1 MVLEFTGERIVPG
14 AENCEPLFAD
24 KMYMEHSARYK
35 LASKFAKGA
44 KILDIGCGVGYGSA
58 ILADAGAESVTAFDL
73 SAEAIEHARTFYA
86 RPSISFET
94 GDATAFSYE
103 EKFDLIVCFELIEHV
118 PNPDKTFECIMS
130 CLAED
135 GILVM
140 STPRALEEKR
150 NDFHIHEFAA
160 DEFEN
165 KFRSLF
171 RNARFFQQ
179 NNYMGS
185 IIAHQLP
192 GVLVEPSFM
201 HPAFDLDAADY
212 IIGVATNGAPETIAS
227 IENISVLNNEDYV
240 KLLERD
246 VDILQRRR
254 VDLEAQLEQEERS
267 TVEMKA
273 QITQKERSI
282 VEMKA
287 QITQKE
293 ESMAEMKAR
302 FALRPT
308 ETALMQD
315 VTRLS
320 ERVQEMRS
328 SLSWK
333 ITSPFR
339 EANRFFLRTF
349 SARYRK
355 ERRARKALQSS
366 PSFPLS
372 SDAKLSVSSKK
383 RIEAGPG
390 PDVVYVIGCWS
401 GESKRYRVFNAVE
414 ALTSLGYRV
423 EVLREE
429 HMGRIEAHGW
439 RPTAIVFF
447 RTPESHLTV
456 SCISYARRH
465 SIKTF
470 FDIDDLVFEPDLV
483 DQIDGFQLLP
493 ESERA
498 IYIEGVRRYRAFLLE
513 TDAVI
518 GSTKPLVDA
527 LSSLGKPAYLVPNT
541 FNRIQLEKAE
551 VLRQEQ
557 KEARDFL
564 KIGYFSGSRTHNQDF
579 AVAAPAILRLLGE
592 FSSLRLLIVG
602 ELDLP
607 PSFDSFS
614 GRVERLDFMPY
625 QKMQEE
631 LARCDIN
638 IAPLVIGNPFNQA
651 KSELKW
657 FEAALLDIPCV
668 VSKTEPYEIAVV
680 DGMSGMLASNEAEWY
695 EKLRMLL
702 QDASLRQRIGE
713 RARQAALS
721 KWGQDALRTRL
732 MDVLPL
738 REVSLSPQAVSVNK
752 DRKKIDWIIPGLIL
766 GGGGHRNILRAAY
779 FLEQFGHDVGLIFTG
794 VDESAAEIRALLHEH
809 FYPFQGQIKVYDGV
823 FRYSDVLFATHWST
837 VYTALEAQ
845 GMTGE
850 IMYFIQDFEPMFAP
864 MGTEYILAEN
874 TYRKGLYGISS
885 GPWCAHVLRK
895 DFNAV
900 VDFFEFPID
909 RNVYF
914 PRQRQKTE
922 KNIIFFAKP
931 DMPRRCYELGVAM
944 LSEFHRLMPDVEI
957 IFYGA
962 RNVDEAQLGFP
973 ITLKGLMPTI
983 HDLAQAY
990 SDADLGVVFSTT
1002 NPSLVPYEMMAC
1014 GTPVVDLDR
1023 AGNEVNYDGRN
1034 DIALLAD
1041 PEPKIMAR
1049 QMAALLKNA
1058 DDLSSRSQKGLEL
1071 TARMPDELGMA
1082 KRVEELIL
1090 NRLRQG
1096 GHKVA

>member
-1 MVLEFTGERIVPG
+1 MALEFTGERIVPG

-24 KMYMEHSARYK
+24 KMYMEHSARYR

-58 ILADAGAESVTAFDL
+58 ILADAGAASVTAFDL
-73 SAEAIEHARTFYA
+73 SAEAIEHARGFYA
-86 RPSISFET
+86 RPAIKFET

-103 EKFDLIVCFELIEHV
+103 DKFDLIVCFELIEHV
-118 PNPDKTFECIMS
+118 PNPDKTFDCIMS

-160 DEFEN
+160 DEFED

-185 IIAHQLP
+185 IIAHERP
-192 GVLVEPSFM
+192 DVLLEPSFM
-201 HPAFDLDAADY
+201 HPAFDLSAADY
-212 IIGVATNGAPETIAS
+212 IIGVATNGAAETISS
-227 IENISVLNNEDYV
+227 IDNITVLNNEDYV

-254 VDLEAQLEQEERS
+254 LDLETQVEQEERS
-267 TVEMKA
+267 IAEMRD
-273 QITQKERSI
+273 QIAQKERS
-282 VEMKA
+282 M
-287 QITQKE
+287 E
-293 ESMAEMKAR
+293 ELKDR
-302 FALRPT
+302 VALRPT

-315 VTRLS
+315 VARLS
-320 ERVQEMRS
+320 ERVQDMRS

-333 ITSPFR
+333 VTSPFR
-339 EANRFFLRTF
+339 EVNRLFQRTF
-349 SARYRK
+349 SAKYRR
-355 ERRARKALQSS
+355 ERRARKGLGASTTPSS
-366 PSFPLS
+366 STRLS
-372 SDAKLSVSSKK
+372 ISSKG
-383 RIEAGPG
+383 RVDAGPS
-390 PDVVYVIGCWS
+390 PDIVYVIGCWP
-401 GESKRYRVFNAVE
+401 GESKRYRVFNAVD

-429 HMGRIEAHGW
+429 HMGRIKAHGW
-439 RPTAIVFF
+439 RPAAIVFF
-447 RTPESHLTV
+447 RTPESHLTEA
-456 SCISYARRH
+456 CINYARRH

-470 FDIDDLVFEPDLV
+470 FDIDDLVFEPGLV

-493 ESERA
+493 EAERA
-498 IYIEGVRRYRAFLLE
+498 VYIDGVRRYRALLLQ
-513 TDAVI
+513 TDEVI

-527 LSSLGKPAYLVPNT
+527 LRTFGKPAHLVPNT

-551 VLRQEQ
+551 ALRQKP
-557 KEARDFL
+557 KEERDYL

-592 FSSLRLLIVG
+592 FPSLRLLIVG

-607 PSFDSFS
+607 SAFDSFS
-614 GRVERLDFMPY
+614 GQIDQLDFMPY
-625 QKMQEE
+625 QQMQDE
-631 LARCDIN
+631 LANCDIN
-638 IAPLVIGNPFNQA
+638 IAPLVAGNPFNEA

-657 FEAALLDIPCV
+657 FEAALLDVPCV
-668 VSKTEPYEIAVV
+668 VSKTEPYELAVV
-680 DGMSGMLASNEAEWY
+680 EGTTGMLAASEAEWY

-702 QDASLRQRIGE
+702 QDATLRQRIGE
-713 RARQAALS
+713 SARHAALS
-721 KWGQDALRTRL
+721 NWGQDTLAARL
-732 MDVLPL
+732 LDVLPL
-738 REVSLSPQAVSVNK
+738 KDISPSPRTELVNK

-794 VDESAAEIRALLHEH
+794 IEESASEIRALLHEH

-837 VYTALEAQ
+837 VYTALEAR

-895 DFNAV
+895 DFNAE

-909 RNVYF
+909 RSVYF

-962 RNVDEAQLGFP
+962 RNVNEKQLGFP

-1023 AGNEVNYDGRN
+1023 AGNEVNYDGRY

-1049 QMAALLKNA
+1049 QMAALLKQANE
-1058 DDLSSRSQKGLEL
+1058 LSNRSEKGLEL
-1071 TARMPDELGMA
+1071 TSRMPDELGMA

-1090 NRLRQG
+1090 NRLRRDVRQ
-1096 GHKVA
+1096 VA

>member
-1 MVLEFTGERIVPG
+1 MALEFTGERIVPG
-14 AENCEPLFAD
+14 AENCEPLFAE

-58 ILADAGAESVTAFDL
+58 ILADAGAKSVTAFDL
-73 SAEAIEHARTFYA
+73 SAEAIVHAKTFYA
-86 RPSISFET
+86 RPTISFET

-185 IIAHQLP
+185 IIAYQLP

-212 IIGVATNGAPETIAS
+212 IIGVATNGAAETIAA
-227 IENISVLNNEDYV
+227 IENITVLNNEDYV

-246 VDILQRRR
+246 VEILQRRR
-254 VDLEAQLEQEERS
+254 MDLEAKVEQEERS
-267 TVEMKA
+267 IAEMKA
-273 QITQKERSI
+273 QITQKE
-282 VEMKA
+282 
-287 QITQKE
+287 Q
-293 ESMAEMKAR
+293 SMAEMKAK

-308 ETALMQD
+308 ETAMMQD

-333 ITSPFR
+333 VTSPFR

-366 PSFPLS
+366 LSATLS
-372 SDAKLSVSSKK
+372 SDTKLSVSSKK
-383 RIEAGPG
+383 RIDAGPS
-390 PDVVYVIGCWS
+390 PDVVYVIGCWP

-439 RPTAIVFF
+439 RPAAIVFF
-447 RTPESHLTV
+447 RTPESHLTA
-456 SCISYARRH
+456 SCISYARKH

-518 GSTKPLVDA
+518 GSTKPLVTA
-527 LSSLGKPAYLVPNT
+527 LAALCKPAYLVPNT

-551 VLRQEQ
+551 VLRQER
-557 KEARDFL
+557 KTARDFL
-564 KIGYFSGSRTHNQDF
+564 KIGYFSGSLTHNQDF
-579 AVAAPAILRLLGE
+579 ATAAPAILRLLEE
-592 FSSLRLLIVG
+592 FPSLRLLIVG

-607 PSFDSFS
+607 SGFDSFS
-614 GRVERLDFMPY
+614 GQVERLDFMPY

-638 IAPLVIGNPFNQA
+638 IAPLVIGNPFNEA

-657 FEAALLDIPCV
+657 FEAALLEVPCV
-668 VSKTEPYEIAVV
+668 VSKTAPYEIAVV
-680 DGMSGMLASNEAEWY
+680 DGTTGMLAANEAEWY
-695 EKLRMLL
+695 EKLQMLL
-702 QDASLRQRIGE
+702 QDATLRQRIGE
-713 RARQAALS
+713 NARQAALS
-721 KWGQDALRTRL
+721 NWGQDSLGTRL
-732 MDVLPL
+732 LDVLPL
-738 REVSLSPQAVSVNK
+738 KDVSPSSKTASANK

-794 VDESAAEIRALLHEH
+794 VEESAAEIRALLHEH
-809 FYPFQGQIKVYDGV
+809 FYPFQGQVKVYDGI

-837 VYTALEAQ
+837 VYTALEAR

-895 DFNAV
+895 DFNAE

-909 RNVYF
+909 KSVYF
-914 PRQRQKTE
+914 PRERLKSE
-922 KNIIFFAKP
+922 RNIIFFAKP

-962 RNVDEAQLGFP
+962 RNIDERQLDFP

-1041 PEPKIMAR
+1041 PEPKVMAR

-1058 DDLSSRSQKGLEL
+1058 DELSSRSKNGLEL

-1096 GHKVA
+1096 AQKVA

>member
-1 MVLEFTGERIVPG
+1 MALEFTGERIVPG

-58 ILADAGAESVTAFDL
+58 ILADAGAQSVTAFDL
-73 SAEAIEHARTFYA
+73 SAEAIEHARAFYA
-86 RPSISFET
+86 RPNIKFET

-103 EKFDLIVCFELIEHV
+103 DKFDLIVCFELIEHV

-160 DEFEN
+160 DEFES

-185 IIAHQLP
+185 IIAYQRP
-192 GVLVEPSFM
+192 DVLVEPNFM
-201 HPAFDLDAADY
+201 HPAFDLGAADY
-212 IIGVATNGAPETIAS
+212 IIGVATNGAAETIAS
-227 IENISVLNNEDYV
+227 IENITVLNNEDYV

-254 VDLEAQLEQEERS
+254 IDLEAQVKQEERS
-267 TVEMKA
+267 IAEMKS
-273 QITQKERSI
+273 QIAQKE
-282 VEMKA
+282 
-287 QITQKE
+287 Q
-293 ESMAEMKAR
+293 SMAEMKAK

-320 ERVQEMRS
+320 ERVQDMRS

-333 ITSPFR
+333 VTSPFR

-355 ERRARKALQSS
+355 ERRARKALQTPLSGS
-366 PSFPLS
+366 LS
-372 SDAKLSVSSKK
+372 SDAKLSVSAKSQV
-383 RIEAGPG
+383 ETGPG
-390 PDVVYVIGCWS
+390 PDVVYVIGCWP

-414 ALTSLGYRV
+414 ALTSRGYRV

-439 RPTAIVFF
+439 RPAAIVFF
-447 RTPESHLTV
+447 RTPESHLTAC
-456 SCISYARRH
+456 CIGYAKRH

-483 DQIDGFQLLP
+483 NQIDGFQLLP
-493 ESERA
+493 EAERA
-498 IYIEGVRRYRAFLLE
+498 TYIEGVRRYRAFLLE

-518 GSTKPLVDA
+518 GSTKPLVAA
-527 LSSLGKPAYLVPNT
+527 LAALGKPAYLVPNT
-541 FNRIQLEKAE
+541 FNRIQSEKAE
-551 VLRQEQ
+551 VLRQE
-557 KEARDFL
+557 KKAARDFL

-579 AVAAPAILRLLGE
+579 AVAAPAILRLLEE
-592 FSSLRLLIVG
+592 FPSLRLLVVG

-607 PSFDSFS
+607 SDFDSFS

-631 LARCDIN
+631 LVDCDIN
-638 IAPLVIGNPFNQA
+638 IAPLVIGNPFNEA

-657 FEAALLDIPCV
+657 FEAALLAVPCV
-668 VSKTEPYEIAVV
+668 VSKTEPYEIAVA
-680 DGMSGMLASNEAEWY
+680 DGTTGMLAASEAEWY
-695 EKLRMLL
+695 EKLKMLIE
-702 QDASLRQRIGE
+702 DASLRQRIGE
-713 RARQAALS
+713 GARQAALS
-721 KWGQDALRTRL
+721 SWGQEALCAKL
-732 MDVLPL
+732 LDVLPL
-738 REVSLSPQAVSVNK
+738 KDVSPSSQALPVNT

-794 VDESAAEIRALLHEH
+794 VEESASEIRALLHEH
-809 FYPFQGQIKVYDGV
+809 FYPFQGQIKVYDGI

-837 VYTALEAQ
+837 VYTALEAR

-895 DFNAV
+895 DFNAE

-909 RNVYF
+909 RSVYF
-914 PRQRQKTE
+914 PRERQKSE

-962 RNVDEAQLGFP
+962 RNIDERQLDFP

-1049 QMAALLKNA
+1049 QMASLLKNR
-1058 DDLSSRSQKGLEL
+1058 DELSSRAQRGLEL
-1071 TARMPDELGMA
+1071 TSRMPDELGMA
-1082 KRVEELIL
+1082 KRVEELVL

-1096 GHKVA
+1096 ACKVA

>member
-1 MVLEFTGERIVPG
+1 MTLEFTGERIVPG

-58 ILADAGAESVTAFDL
+58 ILADSDAQSVTAFDL
-73 SAEAIEHARTFYA
+73 SAEAIEHARAFYA
-86 RPSISFET
+86 RPTISFET

-103 EKFDLIVCFELIEHV
+103 DKFDLIVCFELIEHV
-118 PNPDKTFECIMS
+118 PDPDKTFECIMS
-130 CLAED
+130 CLAQD
-135 GILVM
+135 GVLVM

-185 IIAHQLP
+185 IIAYQRP
-192 GVLVEPSFM
+192 DVLVEPSFM

-212 IIGVATNGAPETIAS
+212 IIGVATNGAAETIAS
-227 IENISVLNNEDYV
+227 IENITVLNNEDYV

-254 VDLEAQLEQEERS
+254 TDLEAQVKQEEGS
-267 TVEMKA
+267 IAEMKS
-273 QITQKERSI
+273 QIAQKE
-282 VEMKA
+282 
-287 QITQKE
+287 Q
-293 ESMAEMKAR
+293 SMAEMKAK

-315 VTRLS
+315 IARLS

-328 SLSWK
+328 SFSWK
-333 ITSPFR
+333 VTSPLR
-339 EANRFFLRTF
+339 EVNRFFLRTF

-355 ERRARKALQSS
+355 ERRARKAPHAYLSGPHS
-366 PSFPLS
+366 P
-372 SDAKLSVSSKK
+372 DAKLSIPSKSWV
-383 RIEAGPG
+383 EAGPG
-390 PDVVYVIGCWS
+390 PDIVYVIGCWP

-414 ALTSLGYRV
+414 ALASRGYRV

-429 HMGRIEAHGW
+429 HMGRIEKDGW
-439 RPTAIVFF
+439 CPAAIVFF
-447 RTPESHLTV
+447 RTPESHLTAA
-456 SCISYARRH
+456 CISYARKH

-498 IYIEGVRRYRAFLLE
+498 TYIEGVRRYRAFLLE

-518 GSTKPLVDA
+518 GSTKPLVAA
-527 LSSLGKPAYLVPNT
+527 LAALGKPAYLVPNT
-541 FNRIQLEKAE
+541 FNRIQSEKAE
-551 VLRQEQ
+551 VLRQER
-557 KEARDFL
+557 KDTRDSL
-564 KIGYFSGSRTHNQDF
+564 RIGYFSGSRTHNQDF

-592 FSSLRLLIVG
+592 FPSLRLLIVG

-607 PSFDSFS
+607 SGFDSLS
-614 GRVERLDFMPY
+614 GQVERLDFMPY

-638 IAPLVIGNPFNQA
+638 IAPLVIGNPFNEA

-657 FEAALLDIPCV
+657 FEAALLDVPCV
-668 VSKTEPYEIAVV
+668 VSKTAPYENAVV
-680 DGMSGMLASNEAEWY
+680 DRATGMLAANEAEWY

-702 QDASLRQRIGE
+702 QDATLRQRIGE
-713 RARQAALS
+713 NARQAALS
-721 KWGQDALRTRL
+721 NWGQDSLGARL
-732 MDVLPL
+732 LDVLPL
-738 REVSLSPQAVSVNK
+738 KDVSPSSQPVSANK

-794 VDESAAEIRALLHEH
+794 VEESAEEVRALLHKH
-809 FYPFQGQIKVYDGV
+809 FYPFQGQIKIYDGI

-837 VYTALEAQ
+837 VYTALEAR

-895 DFNAV
+895 DFNAE

-909 RNVYF
+909 KSVYF

-962 RNVDEAQLGFP
+962 RNIDERQLDFP
-973 ITLKGLMPTI
+973 ITQKGLMPTI

-1041 PEPKIMAR
+1041 PEPKVMAR
-1049 QMAALLKNA
+1049 QMATLLKNA
-1058 DDLSSRSQKGLEL
+1058 DELSSRSKNGLEL

-1096 GHKVA
+1096 VQKVA